1 MGRFEGRAVLVT
13 GGAQGIGRG
22 VAERLASEGAGVA
35 LLDVEADALERTA
48 RELQAKGWRVEGV
61 PGDVS
66 SRADVRHAV
75 GLAVERFGRLD
86 ALVGVAGITEFSP
99 VLEVSDESWRRILDV
114 NLTGMFMATQE
125 AGRVMAA
132 RGGGAIVLVA
142 STNAFYP
149 EAHTAPY
156 STSKA
161 GLVGFVKAA
170 SLDLGRHGIRI
181 NAVNPGIINTRLSSV
196 LIDDPVGGPAYL
208 RRIPL
213 RRWGEPA
220 DIAAVVAFLASD
232 DAAYMTGEDVTVD
245 AGATVGVVLDVEDV
259 GLGEHGSVRPGP
271 PGGDPRGPSRGGPR
285 GDPGGPSRAGA
296 DGDLNGQG
304 GRAGSGDG

>member
-1 MGRFEGRAVLVT
+1 MSRFEGRAALIT

-22 VAERLASEGAGVA
+22 IAERLAAEGAAVV
-35 LLDVEADALERTA
+35 LLDVEDGTLERTT
-48 RELQAKGWRVEGV
+48 RDFQAKGWRVESV
-61 PGDVS
+61 TGDVA
-66 SRADVRHAV
+66 SRADVRRAV
-75 GLAVERFGRLD
+75 ELAVERFGRLD
-86 ALVGVAGITEFSP
+86 ALVGVAGITEFAP
-99 VLEVSDESWRRILDV
+99 VLQVSDESWRRILDV
-114 NLTGMFMATQE
+114 NLTGMFVATQE
-125 AGRVMAA
+125 AGRVMAEH
-132 RGGGAIVLVA
+132 GGGAIVLVA

-161 GLVGFVKAA
+161 GLLGFVKAA

-181 NAVNPGIINTRLSSV
+181 NAINPGIINTRLSSV

-208 RRIPL
+208 QRIPL

-220 DIAAVVAFLASD
+220 DIAAVAAFLVSD

-259 GLGEHGSVRPGP
+259 GLGQHGSARAGVEPGP
-271 PGGDPRGPSRGGPR
+271 TAGGNHGSAGAGGNHGPAGGEADQ
-285 GDPGGPSRAGA
+285 GRAGA
-296 DGDLNGQG
+296 DG
-304 GRAGSGDG
+304 

>member
-1 MGRFEGRAVLVT
+1 MLV
-13 GGAQGIGRG
+13 
-22 VAERLASEGAGVA
+22 
-35 LLDVEADALERTA
+35 
-48 RELQAKGWRVEGV
+48 
-61 PGDVS
+61 
-66 SRADVRHAV
+66 
-75 GLAVERFGRLD
+75 
-86 ALVGVAGITEFSP
+86 
-99 VLEVSDESWRRILDV
+99 
-114 NLTGMFMATQE
+114 ATQE
-125 AGRVMAA
+125 AGRVMAE
-132 RGGGAIVLVA
+132 RGGGAIVLMA

-161 GLVGFVKAA
+161 GLLGFVKAA

-220 DIAAVVAFLASD
+220 DIAAVVAFLVSG

-245 AGATVGVVLDVEDV
+245 AGATVGVVLDVQDV
-259 GLGEHGSVRPGP
+259 GLGQHGSARAAQADPSP
-271 PGGDPRGPSRGGPR
+271 AGGESDS
-285 GDPGGPSRAGA
+285 
-296 DGDLNGQG
+296 
-304 GRAGSGDG
+304 GRAAGEGDQGPAGSDG